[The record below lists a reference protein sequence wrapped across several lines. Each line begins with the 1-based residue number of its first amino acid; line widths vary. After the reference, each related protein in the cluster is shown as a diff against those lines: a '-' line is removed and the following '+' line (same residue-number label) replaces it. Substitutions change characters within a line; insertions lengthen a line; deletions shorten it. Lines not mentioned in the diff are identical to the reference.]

1 MVEFLITVT
10 LCFFCFSF
18 SFHFF
23 LLTYSTHNHHF
34 RDQLVYLHPMMQKLL
49 PDLLICFLKF
59 FSICLLPLIY
69 FTLSLLFWLFSSFSS
84 ILMEVIHSTRYY
96 PSTKK
101 PVSLRLQIILKINR
115 YDLFIF
121 CALISCP
128 FVSYAS
134 FKTFIC
140 AFYV

>member
-1 MVEFLITVT
+1 MAEFLIPVT
-10 LCFFCFSF
+10 LCFFCPSF

-23 LLTYSTHNHHF
+23 LLIYQSNHHHF
-34 RDQLVYLHPMMQKLL
+34 RDQLVYPHPMMQKLL

-59 FSICLLPLIY
+59 FSICLLASIY
-69 FTLSLLFWLFSSFSS
+69 FILNLLFWLFSFFSS
-84 ILMEVIHSTRYY
+84 ILREVIHSTRYY

-101 PVSLRLQIILKINR
+101 PVSLRPQIIPKINR

-128 FVSYAS
+128 FVFYAS